1 MSAVIA
7 DELAESAASSAWEL
21 SHCDGFSLVR
31 LLHQRQLGF
40 NNRIN
45 CDRILKRLSE
55 SRSISSRHCQQVQLA
70 EPASKRVVSLALS
83 ANQQWLAAAHTDHCI
98 RVYSLSSTN
107 SPTDNDRNIVQLLF
121 GHQRLVW
128 TLQWHPRLPHIL
140 ASGCLGGDIRVWPVQ
155 QQQPASGRPRLECDN
170 SVDSG
175 AAILKLSEVTMISSL
190 AFHPGPG
197 AEDRSLMAYAT
208 STKVAFV
215 NWLTGA
221 PLFTW
226 RFLASYSRVRWLKFD
241 ASDGGGRL
249 FVASTNSPDDVPIPL
264 VSMPTESTAA
274 TAAAAAAAESRSRL
288 VYEAVIAEVSRLY
301 PPASSGVSSS
311 TSCHQRQIEPDIVD
325 LECHGQ
331 IQQQSGATSRR
342 IHNFAS
348 PDLITN
354 VNSNNNDVAEENSYR
369 ATTAISSSSGAID
382 TNRVRSS
389 IAEVTCHVLERA
401 HRLRYYGEADL
412 ASSGGEYD
420 ASLMRLANAL
430 APQPRVDPASM
441 RATLTDTGLLAI
453 RRFARAAAMSATNSS
468 SNSTSTASTSA
479 AAAAAA
485 AGTSSTTSTS
495 RRLLTQLSSAGSL
508 SSASAIGAATSD
520 SSSQRNFANPALVVP
535 AGSAA
540 GSGAAGVGVNAGFR
554 EDTPFMRVRQRP
566 VDHAD
571 YGVGPFEFAEAAAS
585 AGVDPILRAAID
597 RSLCQLIRNQGPASW
612 DRANTSKI
620 RVWPLR
626 RHGPVQ
632 TLVRHCYVLNDASI
646 DLSSDGRLLATFISS
661 ASFPEKFIISVFSAA
676 PGHSFGQL
684 LYTRLHGQSANTLC
698 FSPHSAKLL
707 MVGYGQRP
715 VFAVSRR
722 QAVGCILSLCR
733 PGQGERSTEVVCPV
747 RVSTRPPAGNDAAA
761 DDPAMQS
768 AVTAAVWLPGQLVGL
783 VLATIG
789 GKIYYL
795 GPCS

>member
-1 MSAVIA
+1 VIA

-140 ASGCLGGDIRVWPVQ
+140 ASGLSWRRH
-155 QQQPASGRPRLECDN
+155 SRLA
-170 SVDSG
+170 G
-175 AAILKLSEVTMISSL
+175 AAAAAGVGGGRVLNATTLLTALSEVTMISSL

-226 RFLASYSRVRWLKFD
+226 RFLASYSRT
-241 ASDGGGRL
+241 AAGRL

-354 VNSNNNDVAEENSYR
+354 VNSNNNDVAEENSNR

-389 IAEVTCHVLERA
+389 IAEVTCH
-401 HRLRYYGEADL
+401 
-412 ASSGGEYD
+412 
-420 ASLMRLANAL
+420 
-430 APQPRVDPASM
+430 PRVDPASM

-485 AGTSSTTSTS
+485 AAGTSSTTSTS

-508 SSASAIGAATSD
+508 SSASAIGAAYSD
-520 SSSQRNFANPALVVP
+520 SSSQRNFANPALFRP
-535 AGSAA
+535 DRRLAQAPPGSELMPDFARGHA
-540 GSGAAGVGVNAGFR
+540 VYASPSA
-554 EDTPFMRVRQRP
+554 P

-597 RSLCQLIRNQGPASW
+597 RPSQLGQGQP
-612 DRANTSKI
+612 SKI
-620 RVWPLR
+620 RVWRAAAQAQSKLCPA
-626 RHGPVQ
+626 
-632 TLVRHCYVLNDASI
+632 CYVLNDASI
-646 DLSSDGRLLATFISS
+646 DLSKGDGPLLIHNQR
-661 ASFPEKFIISVFSAA
+661 ILGA
-676 PGHSFGQL
+676 PDTHSPL
-684 LYTRLHGQSANTLC
+684 LYTTACQSATRVC
-698 FSPHSAKLL
+698 SVRTRAKLL
-707 MVGYGQRP
+707 MVGYRLP
-715 VFAVSRR
+715 ASLSSPWSASASRLAASLKSVR
-722 QAVGCILSLCR
+722 GLAKASAAPEGGLSL
-733 PGQGERSTEVVCPV
+733 
-747 RVSTRPPAGNDAAA
+747 RVSTSPARRLARCPPPTIAGDGSRRDSRPFLKLMKMRDPLLAAF
-761 DDPAMQS
+761 
-768 AVTAAVWLPGQLVGL
+768 
-783 VLATIG
+783 
-789 GKIYYL
+789 
-795 GPCS
+795 